1 MIKFAKYF
9 FKYSPIVALIFSV
22 CFSYS
27 NLTLAEEGQPTESQ
41 VKAAFIYNFGK
52 FVEWPPDQWG
62 GKYFIIGVYGDDDF
76 AQVLREVAAGKFIH
90 EKPVSVKRFSRMED
104 ITGCHILFVGNDAKD
119 NLTEIFNSVRKIP
132 VLTVSDMQGFADR
145 GGMINFKRVK
155 NYIRFEINVKA
166 AQQTGLRISSQLLKL
181 AIIIE

>member
-1 MIKFAKYF
+1 MKYRLSIISKCALMTILFA
-9 FKYSPIVALIFSV
+9 SACL
-22 CFSYS
+22 SYG
-27 NLTLAEEGQPTESQ
+27 NLAFAEEGQPTEAQ

-52 FVEWPPDQWG
+52 FVEWPPDRWG

-76 AQVLREVAAGKFIH
+76 AQVLREVVAGKFIH

-132 VLTVSDMQGFADR
+132 VLTVSDMQDFADR
-145 GGMINFKRVK
+145 GGMINFRRVK

-166 AQQTGLRISSQLLKL
+166 AQQTGLRISAQLLKL